1 MSKNARKV
9 KWGSPE
15 LTTKRKC
22 LNTNFK
28 NNVHQTENLFVSDEE
43 EDSFFTVSKLN
54 SAKNYKDVSNVLENE
69 SNSVLQTLEN
79 DTSLFCAQLTMD
91 INRESTLL
99 AVQRNSSFQN
109 NDFKEDTFL
118 SKSVLDNV
126 MSNCK
131 ESMQP
136 ENETNR
142 LFSNTTTD
150 NLTVS
155 AVENLLNETPLELF
169 GSPNEH
175 SGTNEPP
182 VRNAT
187 LINTDN
193 SNNFHVDDSIF
204 NTINLHSEQIDE
216 SQRQLKIDDTFF
228 ANIKIEDLTK
238 DEENEVFTDL
248 MVDTESVQNSQRFL
262 NDVAIFKVPHA
273 LPPIKRKINTE
284 ETTNTIIPASQYMVN
299 NDFANA
305 TVLTNLSRLDWDSQV
320 FSDKLE
326 NNFPSKGDFFGLPD
340 RVKQMIFAHKGIQ
353 NLYEWQEECL
363 NLPAIHMRKNLIY
376 ALPTSGGK
384 TLVAEILMLRE
395 VLCREKD
402 VLFILPYVSIVQEK
416 VSAMS
421 PFAIAMNFI
430 VDEYTAGKGK
440 CPPMKRKKRKCI
452 FIASIEKGAVLMDSL
467 IEAQRADE
475 IGLVVVDELHLIGE
489 KGRGATLEALLTKIM
504 FIDVNIQIVG
514 MSATIG
520 NLTEVSTFLK
530 ADVYTRSFRPVELRE
545 YIKCGNDILAINS
558 AGKTLEEVFVYNRSV
573 DYKYSESMARCDPDH
588 LAGLVAECA
597 PEHCVLIFCPSRK
610 NCENVALLLSRILPK
625 KFLQHRKR
633 EKQDLM
639 DALDKVCG
647 VLGDVL
653 AKTIPYGIA
662 YHHSGLIMD
671 ERKFI
676 ETAYRFGVLSVICCT
691 STLAAGVNLP
701 AKRVIIR
708 APYVG
713 AEFMTL
719 CRYKQMVGRAGR
731 AGMGEAGESFL
742 IATSR
747 DNVRVG
753 EMLFSPM
760 DKAITS
766 LDYENCI
773 GLQSLVLS
781 AIGLEIAA
789 CRSDLYR
796 LVGSTLL
803 AVQASQLQLS
813 TEQMVLQLI
822 REMFKHK
829 VLELCSPAAAL
840 QRNTS
845 NILTTQDIK
854 NPANRT
860 SQEHRRLFISKST
873 RFQLT
878 NIGRAAFKAGIDYQ
892 RTYAIH
898 AELKLAQKQLILTN
912 YAHLLY
918 LVVSF
923 NSNTKGDELFQTDT
937 NILYRAYMLLDETTQ
952 SLCHL
957 LGFTE
962 AIAVKM
968 AKTLSVQGPLE
979 LKLNRLY
986 KVLILVDILNLT
998 PIHVVASRYNVERGM
1013 LQTLINQSAAG
1024 ASAIVRLCEQLDDFW
1039 CYKALFERILVKL
1052 DRCGTMELEPLL
1064 DLPAVKINR
1073 AKQLYNAG
1081 FKTVEDIAKCKPIDL
1096 VRSVEHMP
1104 MKIAKEIISAAK
1116 IILMKK
1122 LDYLEEEAEALKV
1135 CLQ

>member
-1 MSKNARKV
+1 MSKNARKLE
-9 KWGSPE
+9 WCSPK
-15 LTTKRKC
+15 LTAKRKC
-22 LNTNFK
+22 LDKKRINA
-28 NNVHQTENLFVSDEE
+28 VLQTENLFWPEDD
-43 EDSFFTVSKLN
+43 EDSFFTASKV
-54 SAKNYKDVSNVLENE
+54 NYVINNKINTHSLEK
-69 SNSVLQTLEN
+69 N
-79 DTSLFCAQLTMD
+79 DTNLLCSQMTMGAHQEITLFGTQQNSLKLS
-91 INRESTLL
+91 N
-99 AVQRNSSFQN
+99 
-109 NDFKEDTFL
+109 FKEDTFF
-118 SKSVLDNV
+118 SKSVLDTV
-126 MSNCK
+126 MTEYEEIVETKNDSCLPDNCRDDK
-131 ESMQP
+131 SV
-136 ENETNR
+136 
-142 LFSNTTTD
+142 
-150 NLTVS
+150 LTVS
-155 AVENLLNETPLELF
+155 AVEKLISYTPLELF
-169 GSPNEH
+169 TS
-175 SGTNEPP
+175 
-182 VRNAT
+182 
-187 LINTDN
+187 INQNSMTDKTPLEDTALLN
-193 SNNFHVDDSIF
+193 MESSNNFHQGRADESIF
-204 NTINLHSEQIDE
+204 NTINLHSEQKTE
-216 SQRQLKIDDTFF
+216 SQKQLKFDDTIF
-228 ANIKIEDLTK
+228 ANINIEDLTK
-238 DEENEVFTDL
+238 DEDKELFVENIQD
-248 MVDTESVQNSQRFL
+248 DAGVQNSQRFL
-262 NDVAIFKVPHA
+262 DDVAIFKVPHA
-273 LPPIKRKINTE
+273 PAPISCKAGQKIKVPQRDNFVSG
-284 ETTNTIIPASQYMVN
+284 SQY
-299 NDFANA
+299 
-305 TVLTNLSRLDWDSQV
+305 TVHSHLSNITSIANLSRLDWDSQA
-320 FSDKLE
+320 FSDKIE
-326 NNFPSKGDFFGLPD
+326 NDFPSKGAFFGLPD
-340 RVKQMIFAHKGIQ
+340 KVKRMIFEYKGIQ
-353 NLYEWQEECL
+353 SLYEWQEECL
-363 NLPAIHMRKNLIY
+363 NLPAIHERRNLIY

-440 CPPMKRKKRKCI
+440 CPPMKRRKRKSI
-452 FIASIEKGAVLMDSL
+452 FIASIEKGAVLIDSL

-475 IGLVVVDELHLIGE
+475 IGLIVVDELHLIGE

-520 NLTEVSTFLK
+520 NLEEVSSFLK

-545 YIKCGNDILAINS
+545 FIKCGNDILEINT
-558 AGKTLEEVFVYNRSV
+558 AGKTLDEVFVYSRNV
-573 DYKYSESMARCDPDH
+573 NFNYSESLSRSDPDH

-597 PEHCVLIFCPSRK
+597 PEHCVLVFCPSRK

-625 KFLQHRKR
+625 KFVQHRKR
-633 EKQDLM
+633 EKEDLM

-662 YHHSGLIMD
+662 YHHSGLTID

-713 AEFMTL
+713 SEFMTL

-742 IATSR
+742 ITTSR
-747 DNVRVG
+747 DNIRVG

-766 LDYENCI
+766 LDYEDCI
-773 GLQSLVLS
+773 GLQSLVIS
-781 AIGLEIAA
+781 AIGLEIAN
-789 CRSDLYR
+789 CRTDLYR
-796 LVGSTLL
+796 LVGCTLL
-803 AVQASQLQLS
+803 SVQANQLGLS
-813 TEQMVLQLI
+813 TEQMVLKLI

-829 VLELCSPAAAL
+829 VLELCASVASKKDIPD
-840 QRNTS
+840 
-845 NILTTQDIK
+845 ILTTQDVQ
-854 NPANRT
+854 NVSSRT
-860 SQEHRRLFISKST
+860 SHEHRRLFISKST

-878 NIGRAAFKAGIDYQ
+878 NIGRAAFKAGIDYKHAF
-892 RTYAIH
+892 AIH

-923 NSNTKGDELFQTDT
+923 NSNAKGDELFPAEAG
-937 NILYRAYMLLDETTQ
+937 ILYRVYMSLDDTTQ
-952 SLCHL
+952 ALFKL

-962 AIAVKM
+962 AVAVKL
-968 AKTLSVQGPLE
+968 AKTMSVQGPLE

-986 KVLILVDILNLT
+986 KVLVLIDILNVL
-998 PIHVVASRYNVERGM
+998 PLHVVASRYKVERGM
-1013 LQTLINQSAAG
+1013 LQTLINQSTAA
-1024 ASAIVRLCEQLDDFW
+1024 ASAIVRLCEQLDAFW
-1039 CYKALFERILVKL
+1039 CFKSLFERISAKL

-1073 AKQLYNAG
+1073 AKQLYSAG
-1081 FKTVEDIAKCKPIDL
+1081 FKTIEDIAKCKPIDL
-1096 VRSVEHMP
+1096 VRLVEHMP
-1104 MKIAKEIISAAK
+1104 MKISKEIISAAK

-1122 LDYLEEEAEALKV
+1122 LDYLEEEAEALKM
-1135 CLQ
+1135 CLT

>member
-1 MSKNARKV
+1 MSKKVRKV
-9 KWGSPE
+9 QWSSPE

-22 LNTNFK
+22 LGT
-28 NNVHQTENLFVSDEE
+28 VHQTQNLFWPEDE

-54 SAKNYKDVSNVLENE
+54 SVINDKICTNILGEKNSSDF
-69 SNSVLQTLEN
+69 
-79 DTSLFCAQLTMD
+79 TSLERDSNLFCSQTALGVNQEQQVSGT
-91 INRESTLL
+91 
-99 AVQRNSSFQN
+99 QQN
-109 NDFKEDTFL
+109 NISQLSNFNEETFL
-118 SKSVLDNV
+118 SKSVLDNI
-126 MSNCK
+126 MTGCNK
-131 ESMQP
+131 TIQNKNY
-136 ENETNR
+136 ENDDKS
-142 LFSNTTTD
+142 F
-150 NLTVS
+150 LTIS
-155 AVENLLNETPLELF
+155 AVEHLLSDTPLVLF
-169 GSPNEH
+169 SSPNE
-175 SGTNEPP
+175 GNDIDKNQLKDTAPLDVE
-182 VRNAT
+182 NAC
-187 LINTDN
+187 
-193 SNNFHVDDSIF
+193 NFHHNTADDGMF
-204 NTINLHSEQIDE
+204 NTINLHTEQEDE
-216 SQRQLKIDDTFF
+216 SQKQLKIDDTLF
-228 ANIKIEDLTK
+228 ANINIEEDLTK
-238 DEENEVFTDL
+238 DDDRELFTEVIAH
-248 MVDTESVQNSQRFL
+248 DTEIQNSQRFL
-262 NDVAIFKVPHA
+262 DDLAIFKVPRMVQ
-273 LPPIKRKINTE
+273 PIENKSNTLQE
-284 ETTNTIIPASQYMVN
+284 RDGVMRGSQYVVHSDLVN
-299 NDFANA
+299 TTA
-305 TVLTNLSRLDWDSQV
+305 LSNLSRLDWDSQA
-320 FSDKLE
+320 FSDKFE
-326 NNFPSKGDFFGLPD
+326 NDFPSKGDFFGLPEK
-340 RVKQMIFAHKGIQ
+340 VKQMIFQHKGIQ

-440 CPPMKRKKRKCI
+440 CPPMKRKKRKSI
-452 FIASIEKGAVLMDSL
+452 FIASIEKGAVLIDSL

-489 KGRGATLEALLTKIM
+489 KGRGAILEALLTKIM

-530 ADVYTRSFRPVELRE
+530 ADIYTRSFRPVELRE
-545 YIKCGNDILAINS
+545 FIKCGNDILEINT
-558 AGKTLEEVFVYNRSV
+558 AGKTLEEVFVYSRSV
-573 DYKYSESMARCDPDH
+573 NFNYSESLTRSDPDH

-597 PEHCVLIFCPSRK
+597 PEHCVLVFCPSRK

-625 KFLQHRKR
+625 KFVQHRKR
-633 EKQDLM
+633 EKEDLM

-653 AKTIPYGIA
+653 AKSIPYGIA
-662 YHHSGLIMD
+662 YHHSGLTID

-708 APYVG
+708 APFVG
-713 AEFMTL
+713 SDFMTL

-742 IATSR
+742 ITTSQN
-747 DNVRVG
+747 NVRVG

-766 LDYENCI
+766 LDHENCI
-773 GLQSLVLS
+773 GLQGLVLS
-781 AIGLEIAA
+781 AIGLEIAT

-803 AVQASQLQLS
+803 SVQAPELKLT
-813 TEQMVLQLI
+813 TEEMVLQLI

-829 VLELCSPAAAL
+829 VLELCASTAAVKD
-840 QRNTS
+840 NIS
-845 NILTTQDIK
+845 SILTTQDVGTATK
-854 NPANRT
+854 RA
-860 SQEHRRLFISKST
+860 SQEHRRLFVSKST

-878 NIGRAAFKAGIDYQ
+878 NIGRAAFKAGIDYK

-898 AELKLAQKQLILTN
+898 AELKFAQKKLILTN

-918 LVVSF
+918 LVVAF
-923 NSNTKGDELFQTDT
+923 NSNVKGDELFPADAG
-937 NILYRAYMLLDETTQ
+937 ILYRQYMSLDDTTQ
-952 SLCHL
+952 ELFKL

-962 AIAVKM
+962 SNAVKM
-968 AKTLSVQGPLE
+968 ARTLSVQGPLE

-986 KVLILVDILNLT
+986 KVLVLIDILNLK
-998 PIHVVASRYNVERGM
+998 PLHIVASRYQVERGM
-1013 LQTLINQSAAG
+1013 LQTLINQSIAA
-1024 ASAIVRLCEQLDDFW
+1024 ASAIVRLCEQLDYFW
-1039 CYKALFERILVKL
+1039 CFKALLERIGAKL

-1064 DLPAVKINR
+1064 DLPSVKINR
-1073 AKQLYNAG
+1073 AKQLYRAG
-1081 FKTVEDIAKCKPIDL
+1081 FKTIEAIAKCKPIQL
-1096 VRSVEHMP
+1096 SSSVEHMP

-1122 LDYLEEEAEALKV
+1122 LDYLEEEAEALKM
-1135 CLQ
+1135 CLK

>member
-1 MSKNARKV
+1 M
-9 KWGSPE
+9 
-15 LTTKRKC
+15 
-22 LNTNFK
+22 LN
-28 NNVHQTENLFVSDEE
+28 D
-43 EDSFFTVSKLN
+43 
-54 SAKNYKDVSNVLENE
+54 
-69 SNSVLQTLEN
+69 
-79 DTSLFCAQLTMD
+79 
-91 INRESTLL
+91 
-99 AVQRNSSFQN
+99 
-109 NDFKEDTFL
+109 
-118 SKSVLDNV
+118 
-126 MSNCK
+126 
-131 ESMQP
+131 
-136 ENETNR
+136 
-142 LFSNTTTD
+142 
-150 NLTVS
+150 
-155 AVENLLNETPLELF
+155 TPLELF
-169 GSPNEH
+169 GSPNTDQN
-175 SGTNEPP
+175 TNKSP
-182 VRNAT
+182 VKNVT
-187 LINTDN
+187 TINTDN
-193 SNNFHVDDSIF
+193 SNNFHIDDSIF
-204 NTINLHSEQIDE
+204 NTINLHSEQINE
-216 SQRQLKIDDTFF
+216 SQKQLKIDDTFF

-238 DEENEVFTDL
+238 DEETELFADVN
-248 MVDTESVQNSQRFL
+248 VDTEGVQNSQRFL

-273 LPPIKRKINTE
+273 PAPIKHKLNNE
-284 ETTNTIIPASQYMVN
+284 ETQNNVITGSQYMVN
-299 NDFANA
+299 NELPNT
-305 TVLTNLSRLDWDSQV
+305 TVLSNLSRLDWDSQV

-326 NNFPSKGDFFGLPD
+326 NNFPNKGDFFGLPD
-340 RVKQMIFAHKGIQ
+340 RVKQMIFTHKGIP

-421 PFAIAMNFI
+421 PFAIALNFI

-452 FIASIEKGAVLMDSL
+452 YIASIEKGAVLMDSL

-504 FIDVNIQIVG
+504 FIDVSIQIVG

-520 NLTEVSTFLK
+520 NLSEVSTFLK
-530 ADVYTRSFRPVELRE
+530 ADVYTRSFRPVELKE

-573 DYKYSESMARCDPDH
+573 DFNYSESMARTDPDH

-625 KFLQHRKR
+625 KFLQYRKR
-633 EKQDLM
+633 EKKDLM

-742 IATSR
+742 ITTSR

-781 AIGLEIAA
+781 AIGLEIAS
-789 CRSDLYR
+789 CRADLYR

-803 AVQASQLQLS
+803 SVQAPQLELS
-813 TEQMVLQLI
+813 TEQMVLKLI

-829 VLELCSPAAAL
+829 VLELCSPAAAA

-845 NILTTQDIK
+845 SILTTQDVK
-854 NPANRT
+854 NTTNRT

-923 NSNTKGDELFQTDT
+923 NSNTKGDELFQTNA
-937 NILYRAYMLLDETTQ
+937 NILYRVYMSLDVTTQ
-952 SLCHL
+952 SLFHQ

-986 KVLILVDILNLT
+986 KVLVLVDILKLT
-998 PIHVVASRYNVERGM
+998 PLHIVASRYNVERGM
-1013 LQTLINQSAAG
+1013 LQTLISQSTAG

-1039 CYKALFERILVKL
+1039 CYKSLFERIIRKL

-1081 FKTVEDIAKCKPIDL
+1081 YKTVEDIAKCKPIDF